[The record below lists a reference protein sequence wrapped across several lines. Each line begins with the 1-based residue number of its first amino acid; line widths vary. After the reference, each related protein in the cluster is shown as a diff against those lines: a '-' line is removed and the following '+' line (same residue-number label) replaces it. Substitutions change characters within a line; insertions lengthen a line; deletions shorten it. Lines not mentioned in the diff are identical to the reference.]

1 MSASEIF
8 AQICEYELLMD
19 QNDDPEVIELCSLH
33 IDGLHEILMEKRAQQ
48 MRITLD
54 MLDLAA
60 DDIAPGPGARVL
72 RNAAH
77 EVWCR
82 I

>member
-19 QNDDPEVIELCSLH
+19 QTDDPEELELCSLH

-48 MRITLD
+48 LRIASDT
-54 MLDLAA
+54 LDLAA

-72 RNAAH
+72 RNTAH
-77 EVWCR
+77 QVWNR